1 MCIFGNLIDNAIE
14 ACETQSEKRIEIIV
28 KEIKKLLIIKV
39 INSYKGKLPDKLSTT
54 KKEKRFHGIGLKNV
68 KSILE
73 KYDGTYQMIK
83 EDDEVIT
90 KIMILNKKR

>member
-1 MCIFGNLIDNAIE
+1 MHSLDIDFVCIFGNLIDNAIE

-54 KKEKRFHGIGLKNV
+54 KKEEVSWNWIKIKKYFK
-68 KSILE
+68 
-73 KYDGTYQMIK
+73 KYDEHIN
-83 EDDEVIT
+83 D
-90 KIMILNKKR
+90 KRR

>member
-1 MCIFGNLIDNAIE
+1 MPAEYAVSDMDMVCVLGNLIDNAIE

-68 KSILE
+68 KSI
-73 KYDGTYQMIK
+73 
-83 EDDEVIT
+83 
-90 KIMILNKKR
+90 

>member
-1 MCIFGNLIDNAIE
+1 M
-14 ACETQSEKRIEIIV
+14 IISV

>member
-1 MCIFGNLIDNAIE
+1 M
-14 ACETQSEKRIEIIV
+14 
-28 KEIKKLLIIKV
+28 
-39 INSYKGKLPDKLSTT
+39 
-54 KKEKRFHGIGLKNV
+54 FHGIGLKNV